1 MKLPMSGYGVSQPS
15 YSAEAGEHSS
25 LRRGGKKKKRG
36 EKKKKKGEGK
46 KEEKREEKGERRG
59 KEGNLKSCIS
69 VSIGIAT
76 ADSLVGA
83 VSACLGLISAAKQFP
98 PPPPH
103 FLLPTP
109 HMICTLSRCNLL

>member
-1 MKLPMSGYGVSQPS
+1 MTLPCAWDRTQSSLVLWQ
-15 YSAEAGEHSS
+15 AGEHSS

-46 KEEKREEKGERRG
+46 KEEKREEKGEGRG

-69 VSIGIAT
+69 VSTGIAT

-98 PPPPH
+98 PPPFPITNSPYD
-103 FLLPTP
+103 LYLVKV
-109 HMICTLSRCNLL
+109 